1 MTVTRQPCQNGHA
14 LLTDTSCGT
23 EQGSACVFPFFYKVQ
38 KHFVEN
44 NAIGDLPISRVA
56 NMTAVQEHIL

>member
-1 MTVTRQPCQNGHA
+1 MA
-14 LLTDTSCGT
+14 IITDTSCGT

-38 KHFVEN
+38 NYFVEN

-56 NMTAVQEHIL
+56 NMMAVQEHIL